1 MNDAS
6 YKILTD
12 ADFSNNS
19 IYNVK
24 NIVGPNYSGLSKDIL
39 IQTADETVDSKKPG
53 NVLIRPGFI
62 ENDSGIVHIWT
73 GNDET
78 KGFFIRE
85 DSAFDFYGTGQFN
98 LDLGGGSGT
107 TINIDRSKIDI
118 SSGNI
123 TEEYRGTREEKVHG
137 TTSITTNGLTH
148 SNNSGNIAVNNVG
161 NITINNT
168 KGTSGT
174 QVIDIDS
181 DIFSIQVPAQDNE
194 TPKFKLEANSTEAR
208 LDIYELHVQT
218 DAHYRGFDVYWDE
231 EINSLVFEHVE

>member
-1 MNDAS
+1 MNEAS

-53 NVLIRPGFI
+53 NVLIRPGFTKT
-62 ENDSGIVHIWT
+62 DSGIVHIWT
-73 GNDET
+73 GDDET

-85 DSAFDFYGTGQFN
+85 DSTFDFYGTNQFN
-98 LDLGGGSGT
+98 LDLGGDSGT
-107 TINIDRSKIDI
+107 TINIEPSRIDI

-123 TEEYRGTREEKVHG
+123 IEDYRGTKEETING
-137 TTSITTNGLTH
+137 TTLITTNGFTH
-148 SNNSGNIAVNNVG
+148 NNASGDITVNNVG
-161 NITINNT
+161 NITIDNIA
-168 KGTSGT
+168 GDSGT
-174 QVIDIDS
+174 QKIDIDS